1 MADIKLDNL
10 AGDLTLLN
18 SAADGLSL
26 TIGEKFMPEVRGLV
40 QAGTG
45 VISFVNDLIDDH
57 PGSSC
62 CCLQK
67 MSAIAW
73 RHRKE
78 AVFSCL
84 SPALPGKALPKVAP
98 VLGGGYPELLLEYSG
113 KIARVAVAHH
123 IAHLIYLIFRGQKQS
138 RRFIHPGLCQIVH
151 DGLPGALL
159 E

>member
-57 PGSSC
+57 PGSS
-62 CCLQK
+62 
-67 MSAIAW
+67 
-73 RHRKE
+73 
-78 AVFSCL
+78 
-84 SPALPGKALPKVAP
+84 
-98 VLGGGYPELLLEYSG
+98 
-113 KIARVAVAHH
+113 
-123 IAHLIYLIFRGQKQS
+123 
-138 RRFIHPGLCQIVH
+138 
-151 DGLPGALL
+151 
-159 E
+159 